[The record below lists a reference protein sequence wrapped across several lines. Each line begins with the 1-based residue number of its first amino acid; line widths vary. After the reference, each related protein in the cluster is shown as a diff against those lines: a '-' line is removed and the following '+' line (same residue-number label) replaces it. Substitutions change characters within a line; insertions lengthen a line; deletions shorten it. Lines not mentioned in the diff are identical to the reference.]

1 MSAVEKLS
9 SFSSIPASTRS
20 SVSAFGWR
28 VYRRFL
34 RPSDKY
40 KRFLLRHLWYKRSAF
55 AITVLFLGLGA
66 LFEGVGL
73 GLLIPFLEGL
83 TDPTSEA
90 WRSGIAWVDTYIL
103 AADASVEYRLFHIS
117 GFILFS
123 IFLRA
128 GFGYLGYFFSIR
140 MKQSILH
147 RIRCEVVDQINALSL
162 SYFSKNNAGQILN
175 TVRGEVSR
183 VQYFFDTAVQIL
195 IQGYMILM
203 YTLAVVI
210 LSWELT
216 VLVLVLCGVLF
227 GGMTIF
233 VRKLR
238 REGREIPKANS
249 AVMSIVSEMIQGIR
263 TVSLSG
269 NNQYEADRYRSAS
282 ERLADLSVDIG
293 RTNALIGPISQSISS
308 TALIVLIVVAMKFF
322 VLEGVMSVAVLL
334 TYLFA
339 LFRLMPY
346 LQNVNGLRGQWAA
359 QRGSLEDVVDFIDPA
374 DKPYIPSGNRPL
386 PALKR
391 EIVLEGVTFGYD
403 PDRPVIRDVSL
414 SIPRGQT
421 VAFVG
426 GSGAGKSTLA
436 DLVIRVHDPDAG
448 RILLDGVDLREYR
461 LSDLRQRISVVSQ
474 STFLFNTTVRENICY
489 GLDAVS
495 EAKLRDVARQ
505 ANALEFIEA
514 MPEGFDTILG
524 DRGVRLSGGQR
535 QRIAI
540 ARALLRDPDI
550 LVLDEATSAL
560 DSEAEKLVH
569 DSLEY
574 LLNDRTVIVIAHRLS
589 TVENADHVIVLEDGQ
604 VVESGSYDDLL
615 RRQGRLWEYHRLQFQ
630 LA

>member
-1 MSAVEKLS
+1 M
-9 SFSSIPASTRS
+9 
-20 SVSAFGWR
+20 
-28 VYRRFL
+28 YCRFL

-40 KRFLLRHLWYKRSAF
+40 KRFLLRHLWQDRRSF
-55 AITVLFLGLGA
+55 TLTVFFLGLGA

-83 TDPTSEA
+83 TDPTSQP
-90 WRSGIAWVDTYIL
+90 WSSGVLWVDAYVL
-103 AADASVEYRLFHIS
+103 AVDASVDYRLFYIS
-117 GFILFS
+117 GLILIS

-128 GFGYLGYFFSIR
+128 GFGYLGVYHSLQ

-162 SYFSKNNAGQILN
+162 SYFSKNNAGKILN

-216 VLVLVLCGVLF
+216 LLVLVLCGVLF

-308 TALIVLIVVAMKFF
+308 TALIMLIIVAMKFF
-322 VLEGVMSVAVLL
+322 VLEGAMSVAVLL

-374 DKPYIPSGNRPL
+374 NKPYIPSGTRPL
-386 PALKR
+386 PSLKR
-391 EIVLEGVTFGYD
+391 DIVLDGVTFGYD
-403 PDRPVIRDVSL
+403 PDRPVIRNVRL

-448 RILLDGVDLREYR
+448 RVLFDGIDLREYR
-461 LSDLRQRISVVSQ
+461 LSDLRQRVSVVSQ

-489 GLDAVS
+489 GLDSIS
-495 EAKLRDVARQ
+495 EEQLRGVAQ
-505 ANALEFIEA
+505 KANALEFVEA

-569 DSLEY
+569 DSLEH

-615 RRQGRLWEYHRLQFQ
+615 QRQGRLWEYHRLQFQ